1 LKLDIA
7 VPKVKI
13 KFGKYTQVHSPC
25 TNCSFDVV
33 ARNLVKYYNKHIAKD
48 DESKKLELT
57 YRPSP
62 DVAIVISDMWMTFS
76 YYLSTLLPPNAIYW
90 VDSAWLMSDIP
101 PSKIV
106 RDFTVVTTSAWNSQ
120 VLTMHGI
127 LNYIVPRAVDDEI
140 ADNVFEKVRQNP
152 TDYKYDFILVATV
165 TKDGHKN
172 EKLAY
177 QVLSDLNALTRTL
190 KICDREWCDIK
201 AFTLSEEQI
210 YDYMRQAKAII
221 WLSESEGFGLPPAEA
236 MSVGTPAIRFD
247 SIYVDAPFVG
257 KGHEHILQ
265 FKVPVYGFKLRES
278 PVAPGRYFPSP
289 IFDYN
294 DVIRAFKEA
303 LYYFDGNDRDEI
315 YEMRFNLH
323 EYVKSNFYHSV
334 VIDKLLKIDA
344 VKVRLQ

>member
-1 LKLDIA
+1 MKVDVIL
-7 VPKVKI
+7 PKVKV
-13 KFGKYTQVHSPC
+13 KFSKYSQVYTPC
-25 TNCSFDVV
+25 NNCSFNVV
-33 ARNLVKYYNKHIAKD
+33 AKNFVKYHNKYIAKD

-76 YYLSTLLPPNAIYW
+76 YYYASLLTPNAVYW

-101 PSKIV
+101 PNKIV
-106 RDFTVVTTSAWNSQ
+106 RNFTVITTSSWNSQ
-120 VLTMHGI
+120 VLTAYGI
-127 LNYIVPRAVDDEI
+127 PNYIVPRAVDDDV
-140 ADNVFEKVRQNP
+140 ADSVFEKVKQNP

-201 AFTLSEEQI
+201 SFTLSEEQL

-221 WLSESEGFGLPPAEA
+221 WLSESEGFGLPPTEA

-247 SIYVDAPFVG
+247 SHYVEAPFVG
-257 KGHEHILQ
+257 KDHEHILQ
-265 FKVPVYGFKLRES
+265 FKIPVYGFKLRES
-278 PVAPGRYFPSP
+278 PVAPGKYFPSP

-294 DVIRAFKEA
+294 DVVRAFKDA

-315 YEMRFNLH
+315 YEMRFMLH

-344 VKVRLQ
+344 VRARLQ